1 MPNWVETVLTQQADF
16 DANADSPV
24 EILHVVLL
32 GVVKYFWRDAV
43 ARQTAEGKATLK
55 ARLTSA
61 KVNGLGIS
69 PIRGHTLVYYA
80 KSLVGRDFRTVVQ
93 VAPVVL
99 HGMVPDNA
107 YEAWLAIC
115 CLTPLLFQNTIQDI
129 NIYKQHYTQ
138 LRRSSPIT
146 MLSGCEAS
154 I

>member
-1 MPNWVETVLTQQADF
+1 MQQADF

-43 ARQTAEGKATLK
+43 ARQTAEGKAILK

-61 KVNGLGIS
+61 SVDGLGIS

-80 KSLVGRDFRTVVQ
+80 KSLIGRDFRTVLQ

-99 HGMVPDNA
+99 HGMVPENA

-115 CLTPLLFQNTIQDI
+115 CLAPLLFQNSIDDI
-129 NIYKQHYTQ
+129 DIYKVSTT
-138 LRRSSPIT
+138 LCWACDVRS
-146 MLSGCEAS
+146 L
-154 I
+154 